1 MLPLR
6 PFLFGGRAGDFSRG
20 FILEGPPRAAWRHER
35 ASGSGPLWDFACE
48 REQDDELFGPT
59 RIQRQRETNVEHHCQ
74 ADDVWAS
81 LEVAQGLRGCCQT
94 NANQSP
100 FPRPQPSIRQQK
112 GRATRRERQRGIAC
126 RRGS

>member
-1 MLPLR
+1 MLPLW
-6 PFLFGGRAGDFSRG
+6 PFLFGGRAGDFGRG

-35 ASGSGPLWDFACE
+35 GSGSGPLWDFACE

-81 LEVAQGLRGCCQT
+81 LEVAQGLRGVIPKCYAAALPASSQFLLT
-94 NANQSP
+94 KPLGGQ
-100 FPRPQPSIRQQK
+100 RIK
-112 GRATRRERQRGIAC
+112 TRDRMFI
-126 RRGS
+126 